1 MGAYENPKSYTV
13 DYSAGVKAFTET
25 FNKGL
30 QAGIQKGEEMIA
42 DRKAYEDS
50 IYEQGEEM
58 EKELQAAVDNG
69 TQTKEQINQ
78 ALEQFYSEA
87 LKVDQPTKKG
97 LGGLFAMPKENRL
110 DKKGLREAQNSFQ
123 SAITPINT
131 VMDYVYT
138 SGLDINEDEDRGSEK
153 YDEKKAIYEA
163 IKFGKS
169 KPSFSY
175 NKELGKFESYMVVNG
190 KKYSPELLQTIFTSS
205 GKEQREIID
214 AKKDDY
220 LKSAKN
226 RSMANLQNL
235 VTADKANN
243 KQTSYQIAMD
253 EVTRTVRNSMGLD
266 KEAMSRNELS
276 LANDIYNNHVDISQ
290 EKKLEIM
297 RNSLSK
303 FNLPDDQ
310 LERIM
315 DLPMNIG
322 PKKIQNLLGTDEKTS
337 QEIFKQSQR
346 GKSEIV
352 AQYTI
357 NQIENEGVLDQFYKA
372 PQTSTD
378 AGSGGSGGGS
388 DASKLYPQ
396 QMMNR
401 TFDISSDIQ
410 KIIANPGNTFSSDRE
425 KTDGDEFKG
434 SVIDYNLPGINEI
447 IDGGVVRSVESSSVN
462 AEGILTLSFQP
473 KSKLVSGI
481 DKNSKEYKELISS
494 PDYATKTDDEKN
506 QALMNL
512 PNAVMEQGPQKSLK
526 FDMFDP
532 YDLEKF
538 YKRLQGKE
546 SELNEPTKAPPYK
559 TYFDQQFYFKYI
571 QNPSSLSDN
580 RMAKFRPYVI
590 NKYAQN
596 QGLSRKQAIQ
606 SLAKNYPQL
615 ASMKWFQREA
625 LKL

>member
-1 MGAYENPKSYTV
+1 MSNA
-13 DYSAGVKAFTET
+13 
-25 FNKGL
+25 
-30 QAGIQKGEEMIA
+30 
-42 DRKAYEDS
+42 
-50 IYEQGEEM
+50 
-58 EKELQAAVDNG
+58 
-69 TQTKEQINQ
+69 
-78 ALEQFYSEA
+78 
-87 LKVDQPTKKG
+87 
-97 LGGLFAMPKENRL
+97 LGGK
-110 DKKGLREAQNSFQ
+110 
-123 SAITPINT
+123 
-131 VMDYVYT
+131 
-138 SGLDINEDEDRGSEK
+138 
-153 YDEKKAIYEA
+153 
-163 IKFGKS
+163 
-169 KPSFSY
+169 
-175 NKELGKFESYMVVNG
+175 
-190 KKYSPELLQTIFTSS
+190 
-205 GKEQREIID
+205 
-214 AKKDDY
+214 
-220 LKSAKN
+220 
-226 RSMANLQNL
+226 
-235 VTADKANN
+235 
-243 KQTSYQIAMD
+243 
-253 EVTRTVRNSMGLD
+253 
-266 KEAMSRNELS
+266 LS
-276 LANDIYNNHVDISQ
+276 T
-290 EKKLEIM
+290 
-297 RNSLSK
+297 
-303 FNLPDDQ
+303 DQ
-310 LERIM
+310 VERIL

-322 PKKIQNLLGTDEKTS
+322 PKEIQNTLGVDEKTS
-337 QEIFKQSQR
+337 QEIFKQSQK
-346 GKSEIV
+346 GKAEIV

-357 NQIENEGVLDQFYKA
+357 NEIENEGMLDQFYKA
-372 PQTSTD
+372 APVSTNT
-378 AGSGGSGGGS
+378 GSGGGGGG

-410 KIIANPGNTFSSDRE
+410 KIIANPGNNFSSDRE

-434 SVIDYNLPGINEI
+434 SVIDYNLSGINEI
-447 IDGGVVRSVESSSVN
+447 SDGGVVRSVESSSIN

-481 DKNSKEYKELISS
+481 DKNSKEYKELINS

-546 SELNEPTKAPPYK
+546 SELNESTKSQAYK

-596 QGLSRKQAIQ
+596 QGLSKKQAIQ
-606 SLAKNYPQL
+606 SLTKNYPQL

>member
-138 SGLDINEDEDRGSEK
+138 SGLDINEDEDRGAPK
-153 YDEKKAIYEA
+153 YKEKKAIYDA
-163 IKFGKS
+163 IKLGKS
-169 KPSFSY
+169 KPSFAY

-205 GKEQREIID
+205 SKEQREIID
-214 AKKDDY
+214 TKKDDF
-220 LKSAKN
+220 LKSAKT
-226 RSMANLQNL
+226 RSMANLKNL
-235 VTADKANN
+235 ITAAKANG
-243 KQTSYQIAMD
+243 QTSSYEVAMD

-276 LANDIYNNHVDISQ
+276 LANDIYNNHVDIAE
-290 EKKLEIM
+290 EKKIEIM
-297 RNSLSK
+297 SNALGGKLST
-303 FNLPDDQ
+303 DQ
-310 LERIM
+310 VERIL

-322 PKKIQNLLGTDEKTS
+322 PKEIQNTLGVDEKTS
-337 QEIFKQSQR
+337 QEIFKQSQK
-346 GKSEIV
+346 GKAEIV

-357 NQIENEGVLDQFYKA
+357 NEIENEGMLDQFYKA
-372 PQTSTD
+372 APVSTNT
-378 AGSGGSGGGS
+378 GSGGGGGG

-410 KIIANPGNTFSSDRE
+410 KIIANPGNNFSSDRE

-434 SVIDYNLPGINEI
+434 SVIDYNLSGINEI
-447 IDGGVVRSVESSSVN
+447 SDGGVVRSVESSSVN

-481 DKNSKEYKELISS
+481 DKNSKEYKELINS

-546 SELNEPTKAPPYK
+546 SELNESTKSQAYK

-596 QGLSRKQAIQ
+596 QGLSKKQAIQ
-606 SLAKNYPQL
+606 SLTKNYPQL

>member
-13 DYSAGVKAFTET
+13 DYTAGVKAFTDT

-42 DRKAYEDS
+42 DRKEYEDS
-50 IYEQGEEM
+50 IYEQGEAM

-69 TQTKEQINQ
+69 TQTKEEINQ

-87 LKVDQPTKKG
+87 LKVEQPTRKG
-97 LGGLFAMPKENRL
+97 LGGLFSMPKENRM
-110 DKKGLREAQNSFQ
+110 DKKGLRDAQNSFQ
-123 SAITPINT
+123 SAVTPINT

-138 SGLDINEDEDRGSEK
+138 SGLDINEDEDRGAEK
-153 YDEKKAIYEA
+153 YEEKKAIYNA
-163 IKFGKS
+163 VRMGIS
-169 KPSFSY
+169 KPSFTY
-175 NKELGKFESYMVVNG
+175 NKELGKFESYMIVNG

-205 GKEQREIID
+205 GKEQRQIID
-214 AKKDDY
+214 GKKDDY

-226 RSMANLQNL
+226 RSIANLKNL
-235 VTADKANN
+235 VTADKADN
-243 KQTSYQIAMD
+243 KETSYQIAMD
-253 EVTRTVRNSMGLD
+253 EVKRTVYNSMGLD
-266 KEAMSRNELS
+266 KENMTRNELS
-276 LANDIYNNHVDISQ
+276 LANDIYNNHVDISE

-303 FNLPDDQ
+303 FNLPNDQ
-310 LERIM
+310 LERII

-322 PKKIQNLLGTDEKTS
+322 SKKIQNLLGTDEKTS

-372 PQTSTD
+372 PQDSTKTRG
-378 AGSGGSGGGS
+378 GSGGSGGGDQS
-388 DASKLYPQ
+388 NIYAQ
-396 QMMNR
+396 QMMNK
-401 TFDISSDIQ
+401 TYNISSEIQ
-410 KIIANPGNTFSSDRE
+410 GIIADPTSFSSNRE
-425 KTDGDEFKG
+425 TL
-434 SVIDYNLPGINEI
+434 SAMDYNLLGINEI
-447 IDGGVVRSVESSSVN
+447 SDGGVVRSVESSSISP
-462 AEGILTLSFQP
+462 EGILTLSFQP
-473 KSKLVSGI
+473 KSKIVTGI

-494 PDYATKTDDEKN
+494 PEYATKTDDEKN
-506 QALMNL
+506 KALMNL
-512 PNAVMEQGPQKSLK
+512 PSVVMEQAPQKSLK
-526 FDMFDP
+526 FDMFNP

-546 SELNEPTKAPPYK
+546 SELNESTKSQPYK

-571 QNPSSLSDN
+571 QNPSSLADD

-590 NKYAQN
+590 NKYKEN
-596 QGLSRKQAIQ
+596 QGLSREQAIQ
-606 SLAKNYPQL
+606 SLTKNYPRL
-615 ASMKWFQREA
+615 ASMDWFKREA

>member
-214 AKKDDY
+214 AKKDDF
-220 LKSAKN
+220 LKSAKT
-226 RSMANLQNL
+226 RSMANLKNL
-235 VTADKANN
+235 ITAAKADG
-243 KQTSYQIAMD
+243 QTSSYEVAMD

-290 EKKLEIM
+290 EKKIEIM
-297 RNSLSK
+297 NNALGGKLST
-303 FNLPDDQ
+303 DQ
-310 LERIM
+310 LERII

-357 NQIENEGVLDQFYKA
+357 NQIENEGMLDQFYK
-372 PQTSTD
+372 TEVKKSTPSTAD
-378 AGSGGSGGGS
+378 VKRYEVQKY
-388 DASKLYPQ
+388 SK
-396 QMMNR
+396 NR
-401 TFDISSDIQ
+401 TN
-410 KIIANPGNTFSSDRE
+410 KITQMLFNTGAITKGQMVGSE
-425 KTDGDEFKG
+425 TD
-434 SVIDYNLPGINEI
+434 LM
-447 IDGGVVRSVESSSVN
+447 VN
-462 AEGILTLSFQP
+462 AEFTNQFMGKVVKINDGKLKTIKGMTINKAGDIEFEYEKGEMAGEVVNPDGTTSKTKFDLRANQSYNIYNPSSQKAMYKALGGDIKGEDTGIQYDNLYEQNMASSLINNPSVFNNP
-473 KSKLVSGI
+473 KMNQWANFIGS
-481 DKNSKEYKELISS
+481 DKSLLNNPNFSNWLL
-494 PDYATKTDDEKN
+494 DEKN
-506 QALMNL
+506 AEI
-512 PNAVMEQGPQKSLK
+512 V
-526 FDMFDP
+526 
-532 YDLEKF
+532 
-538 YKRLQGKE
+538 
-546 SELNEPTKAPPYK
+546 KA
-559 TYFDQQFYFKYI
+559 
-571 QNPSSLSDN
+571 
-580 RMAKFRPYVI
+580 
-590 NKYAQN
+590 
-596 QGLSRKQAIQ
+596 
-606 SLAKNYPQL
+606 YPG
-615 ASMKWFQREA
+615 FQR
-625 LKL
+625 LKSISQLK

>member
-138 SGLDINEDEDRGSEK
+138 SGLDINEDEDRGAPK
-153 YDEKKAIYEA
+153 YKEKKAIYDA
-163 IKFGKS
+163 IKLGKS
-169 KPSFSY
+169 KPSFAY

-205 GKEQREIID
+205 SKEQREIID
-214 AKKDDY
+214 AKKDDF
-220 LKSAKN
+220 LKSAKT
-226 RSMANLQNL
+226 RSMANLKNL
-235 VTADKANN
+235 ITAAKAGG
-243 KQTSYQIAMD
+243 QTSSYEVAMD

-276 LANDIYNNHVDISQ
+276 LANDIYNNHVDIAE
-290 EKKLEIM
+290 EKKIEIM
-297 RNSLSK
+297 SNALGGKLST
-303 FNLPDDQ
+303 DQ
-310 LERIM
+310 VERIL

-322 PKKIQNLLGTDEKTS
+322 PKEIQNTLGVDEKTS
-337 QEIFKQSQR
+337 QEIFKQSQK
-346 GKSEIV
+346 GKAEIV

-357 NQIENEGVLDQFYKA
+357 NEIEDEGMLDQFYRTEVKKET
-372 PQTSTD
+372 PS
-378 AGSGGSGGGS
+378 AG
-388 DASKLYPQ
+388 AVKRYEVQKYSK
-396 QMMNR
+396 NR
-401 TFDISSDIQ
+401 TN
-410 KIIANPGNTFSSDRE
+410 KITQMLFNTGAITKGQMVGSE
-425 KTDGDEFKG
+425 TD
-434 SVIDYNLPGINEI
+434 LM
-447 IDGGVVRSVESSSVN
+447 VN
-462 AEGILTLSFQP
+462 AEFTNQFMGKVVKINDG
-473 KSKLVSGI
+473 KLKTIKGMTINKAGDIEFEYEKGEMSGEVV
-481 DKNSKEYKELISS
+481 N
-494 PDYATKTDDEKN
+494 PDGTTTKTKFDLKANQSYNIYNPSSQKAMYKALGGDIKGEDTGIQYDNLYEQNMASSLINNPSVFNNPKMKQWANFIGSDKSLLDNPNFSNWLLDEKN
-506 QALMNL
+506 AGVVKAY
-512 PNAVMEQGPQKSLK
+512 PGFQKLK
-526 FDMFDP
+526 
-532 YDLEKF
+532 
-538 YKRLQGKE
+538 
-546 SELNEPTKAPPYK
+546 S
-559 TYFDQQFYFKYI
+559 I
-571 QNPSSLSDN
+571 S
-580 RMAKFRPYVI
+580 
-590 NKYAQN
+590 
-596 QGLSRKQAIQ
+596 
-606 SLAKNYPQL
+606 QL
-615 ASMKWFQREA
+615 K
-625 LKL
+625 